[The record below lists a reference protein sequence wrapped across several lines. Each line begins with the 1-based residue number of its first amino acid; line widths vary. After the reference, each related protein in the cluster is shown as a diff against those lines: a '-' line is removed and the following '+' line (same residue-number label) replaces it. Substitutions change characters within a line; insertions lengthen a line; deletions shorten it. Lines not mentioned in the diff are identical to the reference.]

1 MTEHNNIS
9 SPTRRRFLAQSAAV
23 VGAASG
29 IEAILAA
36 CSGPAVG
43 SSGPVTLTIM
53 DDANDNNDTGLS
65 KHWISVFQKQNPNI
79 VIKRIDYDVSRL
91 SAMLASNSAPDIV
104 KTPGGSEIT
113 NLAARGVALD
123 LTNYFKQS
131 TLLKEDDL
139 QPVCD
144 LYRWDG
150 QKQGQGPRY
159 GMPHDWSQDS
169 MYWINQAT
177 FDAAKV
183 PYPSQEQPLSFDE
196 MLDLGKRLTVHQGSK
211 LKTYG
216 MSTNWDFLAQI
227 LTMADQ
233 AGASLYVNNDLS
245 KMDFTQPEIR
255 KIIQWFVSWA
265 QARVGDSPLDPSTDW
280 SGPLFISG
288 RMGMVPWGYWFSSYL
303 ATSDPKTR
311 KQSLLIPA
319 PQWGTT
325 KRVSNCYGGTG
336 WYIPKKSKHQDEAW
350 KFFEFYM
357 GGDPAV
363 ARAKSGTGLSPLK
376 HLFDQ
381 IPNATAYDKQA
392 YNVQKAELPYLS
404 TYQFTPYATTQ
415 AISQA
420 IDNNIKP
427 VMLGQTSLD
436 SGLQQLNTTINK
448 LLQQG
453 KSQIG

>member
-1 MTEHNNIS
+1 MTEHIKVS
-9 SPTRRRFLAQSAAV
+9 STTRRHFLAQSAGI

-36 CSGPAVG
+36 CSGPATT
-43 SSGPVTLTIM
+43 SSGPVTITIM

-65 KHWISVFQKQNPNI
+65 KRWISVFEKQHANI
-79 VIKRIDYDVSRL
+79 HIKRIDYDVSRL
-91 SAMLASNSAPDIV
+91 SAMLASNNPPDIV

-123 LTNYFKQS
+123 LTTYFKQS
-131 TLLKEDDL
+131 SILKEDDL
-139 QPVCD
+139 QAVCD

-150 QKQGQGPRY
+150 KAQGQGARY

-169 MYWINQAT
+169 MYWINKAT

-183 PYPSQEQPLSFDE
+183 PYPSQDTPLTFDQL
-196 MLDLGKRLTVHQGSK
+196 LDLGKRLTVHQGNK
-211 LKTYG
+211 IKTYG
-216 MSTNWDFLAQI
+216 MSTNWDFMAQI
-227 LTMADQ
+227 LTMLSQ
-233 AGASLYVNNDLS
+233 AGASLYVDNDLS
-245 KMDFTQPEIR
+245 KMDFTQPEVK
-255 KIIQWFVSWA
+255 KIMQWFVDWA
-265 QARVGDSPLDPSTDW
+265 RARVGDSPLDPSTDW

-288 RMGMVPWGYWFSSYL
+288 RMAMVPWGYWFGGYL
-303 ATSDPKTR
+303 ASSDAKVR
-311 KQSLLIPA
+311 QQSLLIPS
-319 PQWGTT
+319 PQWAPT

-336 WYIPKKSKHQDEAW
+336 WYITKKSKHPDEAW

-357 GGDPAV
+357 GQDPAV

-381 IPNATAYDKQA
+381 TPKTTAADQQTYK
-392 YNVQKAELPYLS
+392 VQQAELPYLS

-415 AISQA
+415 ALSQA
-420 IDNNIKP
+420 IDNVIKP
-427 VMLGQTSLD
+427 VMLGQSNLD
-436 SGLQQLNTTINK
+436 NGLQQLNTAVNK